1 MPLRT
6 TARITAFSPG
16 QSPPPVR
23 TPMRISRPTY
33 PRRRWPRL
41 WVLLALLAAAAGG
54 CGSTGVAGVPKGAA
68 LTVYSSLP
76 RAGVSA
82 RVADAIAAGER
93 LALADAHGR
102 VAGRAVRLVELDS
115 AVPGGQAW
123 DPATVEANARRAVDD
138 RTAIAYMGELG
149 LGASAVSVPVTSGD
163 NLLQVSPGDGL
174 TTLTRAD
181 PAEPEELP
189 ARYYHG
195 GRRNFVRLVPT
206 DAQQAAA
213 IVAWAHASGANRL
226 AIVRDDELFG
236 RELAAE
242 AAVAAPREHVTV
254 TTVQEARHGVADYS
268 SLARDVAL
276 RSPEAVL
283 YTGLGD
289 PDAVRLL
296 NAIGRALPG
305 APVYGSSALATSP
318 DGGGPPADVLK
329 PAAPPALYGSWA
341 RGVLRRLLDAIRA
354 AGRHAGNRAAVAQ
367 AALRPRT
374 RRSVLGTYR
383 VELSGDAAVTR
394 FAGYR
399 RIGGTLTF
407 LGMRPVP

>member
-1 MPLRT
+1 MSVPPRSLSIVLGTPTIGSPSAHRRAAAPSVSSPPITISPSRPCSARVERIRPAPSSWPRGFVREDPRIVPPRGRMPLTDSIVSSSQTFSIGPRQPSRNPRIECPWRSMPLRT
-6 TARITAFSPG
+6 TARMTAFSPG

-33 PRRRWPRL
+33 PRGRWRR
-41 WVLLALLAAAAGG
+41 LAVLAALAGVATAAGG
-54 CGSTGVAGVPKGAA
+54 CGSTGIAGVPKGAA

-82 RVADAIAAGER
+82 RVADAVAAGER

-123 DPATVEANARRAVDD
+123 DPATVEANAPRAVDD
-138 RTAIAYMGELG
+138 RTAIAYIGELG

-174 TTLTRAD
+174 TTLTRLD

-195 GRRNFVRLVPT
+195 GRRNFVRLVPS
-206 DAQQAAA
+206 DAQQATAM
-213 IVAWAHASGANRL
+213 VAWARAGGAHRL

-242 AAVAAPREHVTV
+242 AAAAAAREHVPVTV
-254 TTVQEARHGVADYS
+254 IAEARHGAADYLG
-268 SLARDVAL
+268 LARDVA
-276 RSPEAVL
+276 A
-283 YTGLGD
+283 
-289 PDAVRLL
+289 
-296 NAIGRALPG
+296 
-305 APVYGSSALATSP
+305 
-318 DGGGPPADVLK
+318 
-329 PAAPPALYGSWA
+329 
-341 RGVLRRLLDAIRA
+341 
-354 AGRHAGNRAAVAQ
+354 
-367 AALRPRT
+367 
-374 RRSVLGTYR
+374 
-383 VELSGDAAVTR
+383 
-394 FAGYR
+394 
-399 RIGGTLTF
+399 
-407 LGMRPVP
+407 

>member
-1 MPLRT
+1 M
-6 TARITAFSPG
+6 
-16 QSPPPVR
+16 
-23 TPMRISRPTY
+23 
-33 PRRRWPRL
+33 
-41 WVLLALLAAAAGG
+41 
-54 CGSTGVAGVPKGAA
+54 PKGAA

-195 GRRNFVRLVPT
+195 GRRNFIRLVPT

-213 IVAWAHASGANRL
+213 IVAWVHASGANRL

-341 RGVLRRLLDAIRA
+341 RGVLRRLRVQSGSPVAPEALYGYDAMQIVLDAIRA

>member
-1 MPLRT
+1 M
-6 TARITAFSPG
+6 
-16 QSPPPVR
+16 
-23 TPMRISRPTY
+23 
-33 PRRRWPRL
+33 
-41 WVLLALLAAAAGG
+41 
-54 CGSTGVAGVPKGAA
+54 
-68 LTVYSSLP
+68 
-76 RAGVSA
+76 
-82 RVADAIAAGER
+82 
-93 LALADAHGR
+93 
-102 VAGRAVRLVELDS
+102 
-115 AVPGGQAW
+115 
-123 DPATVEANARRAVDD
+123 
-138 RTAIAYMGELG
+138 
-149 LGASAVSVPVTSGD
+149 
-163 NLLQVSPGDGL
+163 
-174 TTLTRAD
+174 
-181 PAEPEELP
+181 
-189 ARYYHG
+189 
-195 GRRNFVRLVPT
+195 PT

-213 IVAWAHASGANRL
+213 ILAWVHGSGANRL

-341 RGVLRRLLDAIRA
+341 RRVLRRLRVQSGSPVAPEALYGYDAMQIVLDAIRA
-354 AGRHAGNRAAVAQ
+354 AGRHAGNRAAVAR
-367 AALRPRT
+367 AALRSRT

-383 VELSGDAAVTR
+383 VEPSGDAAVAR